1 MSVLRRE
8 ATGTFS
14 EVAREWHDAAA
25 VLIGGGP
32 SLTPQQVAQ
41 VALVRAQRRA
51 LRVIAVN
58 DAYRLAPFA
67 DMCYFADSEW
77 WGWHKDRPDFQAFAG
92 QKCSISDSGGNIKDP
107 AVHILRNANGR
118 GHSFGLSLDPKQIVT
133 GSNSGY
139 QALNIAVLAGA
150 KTILLIGF
158 DAREPTATMSRTH
171 WFGDHPEARAHRRL
185 CRISQSL
192 LGGRAR
198 DLGRRGQGG
207 ELLAGLGHR
216 QLSQNGSRRCA
227 PPIRLTGCTAWATT
241 CTSAPSCAS

>member
-1 MSVLRRE
+1 MSILRRP
-8 ATGTFS
+8 AAGTLS
-14 EVAREWHDAAA
+14 EVAREWIGATA

-32 SLTPQQVAQ
+32 SLTLEQVAQ
-41 VALVRAQRRA
+41 VELVREQRRA

-67 DMCYFADSEW
+67 DICYFADSEW

-150 KTILLIGF
+150 KTIILIGF
-158 DAREPTATMSRTH
+158 EAREPTATSKTH
-171 WFGDHPEARAHRRL
+171 WFGDHPKIEPVAAYAEYRKAFSAGEAAIKAAGVRVINCSPGSAINSFEKL
-185 CRISQSL
+185 PLEAALQQS
-192 LGGRAR
+192 
-198 DLGRRGQGG
+198 RG
-207 ELLAGLGHR
+207 
-216 QLSQNGSRRCA
+216 
-227 PPIRLTGCTAWATT
+227 
-241 CTSAPSCAS
+241 

>member
-1 MSVLRRE
+1 MSVLHRE

-14 EVAREWHDAAA
+14 EVAREWQEAAA

-41 VALVRAQRRA
+41 VALVRTQRRA

-67 DMCYFADSEW
+67 DVCYFADSEW
-77 WGWHKDRPDFQAFAG
+77 WGWHKDRPDFHAFAG

-118 GHSFGLSLDPKQIVT
+118 GHGFGLSLDPKEIVT
-133 GSNSGY
+133 GRNSGY
-139 QALNIAVLAGA
+139 QALNIAILAGS
-150 KTILLIGF
+150 KTIILIGF

-171 WFGDHPEARAHRRL
+171 WFGDHPRREPIAAYAEYRKAFSAGERAIETAGVKVVNCSPGSAIDSFPKMDLEDALRL
-185 CRISQSL
+185 Y
-192 LGGRAR
+192 A
-198 DLGRRGQGG
+198 
-207 ELLAGLGHR
+207 
-216 QLSQNGSRRCA
+216 
-227 PPIRLTGCTAWATT
+227 
-241 CTSAPSCAS
+241 

>member
-1 MSVLRRE
+1 VSILRRP
-8 ATGTFS
+8 AAGTLS
-14 EVAREWHDAAA
+14 EVAREWIGATA

-32 SLTPQQVAQ
+32 SLTREQVAQ
-41 VALVRAQRRA
+41 VELVREQRRA

-67 DMCYFADSEW
+67 DICYFADSEW
-77 WGWHKDRPDFQAFAG
+77 WGWHKDRSDFQAFAG

-150 KTILLIGF
+150 KTILLLGF
-158 DAREPTATMSRTH
+158 DAREPTGKTH
-171 WFGDHPEARAHRRL
+171 WFGDHPKREPIAAYAEYRKAFSAGERAILAAGVKVVNCSPGSAIDSFPKMDLEDALRL
-185 CRISQSL
+185 Y
-192 LGGRAR
+192 A
-198 DLGRRGQGG
+198 
-207 ELLAGLGHR
+207 
-216 QLSQNGSRRCA
+216 
-227 PPIRLTGCTAWATT
+227 
-241 CTSAPSCAS
+241 

>member
-1 MSVLRRE
+1 MSILRRP
-8 ATGTFS
+8 AAGTLS
-14 EVAREWHDAAA
+14 EVAREWIGATA

-32 SLTPQQVAQ
+32 SLTREQVAQ
-41 VALVRAQRRA
+41 VELVREQRRA

-67 DMCYFADSEW
+67 DICYFADSEW

-150 KTILLIGF
+150 KTILLLGF
-158 DAREPTATMSRTH
+158 DAREPTGKTH
-171 WFGDHPEARAHRRL
+171 WFGDHPKREPIAAYAEYRKAFSAGERAILAAGVKVVNCSPGSAIDSFPKMDLEDALRL
-185 CRISQSL
+185 Y
-192 LGGRAR
+192 A
-198 DLGRRGQGG
+198 
-207 ELLAGLGHR
+207 
-216 QLSQNGSRRCA
+216 
-227 PPIRLTGCTAWATT
+227 
-241 CTSAPSCAS
+241 

>member
-1 MSVLRRE
+1 MSILRRP
-8 ATGTFS
+8 AAGTLS
-14 EVAREWHDAAA
+14 EVAREWIGATA

-32 SLTPQQVAQ
+32 SLTREQVAQ
-41 VALVRAQRRA
+41 VELVREQRRA

-67 DMCYFADSEW
+67 DICYFADSEW

-150 KTILLIGF
+150 KTIILIGF
-158 DAREPTATMSRTH
+158 DAREPTATSKTH
-171 WFGDHPEARAHRRL
+171 WFGDHPKIEPVAAYAEYRKAFSAGEAAIKAAGVRVINCSPGSAINSFEKL
-185 CRISQSL
+185 PLEAALQQS
-192 LGGRAR
+192 
-198 DLGRRGQGG
+198 RG
-207 ELLAGLGHR
+207 
-216 QLSQNGSRRCA
+216 
-227 PPIRLTGCTAWATT
+227 
-241 CTSAPSCAS
+241 

>member
-1 MSVLRRE
+1 MSILRRP
-8 ATGTFS
+8 AAGTLS
-14 EVAREWHDAAA
+14 EVAREWIGATA

-32 SLTPQQVAQ
+32 SLTREQVAQ
-41 VALVRAQRRA
+41 VELVREQRRA

-67 DMCYFADSEW
+67 DICYFADSEW

-92 QKCSISDSGGNIKDP
+92 QKCSISDSGRNIKDP

-150 KTILLIGF
+150 KTIILIGF
-158 DAREPTATMSRTH
+158 EAREPTATSKTH
-171 WFGDHPEARAHRRL
+171 WFGYHPKIEPVEAYAEYRKAFSAGEAAIKAAGVRVINCSPGSAINSFEKL
-185 CRISQSL
+185 PLEAALQQS
-192 LGGRAR
+192 
-198 DLGRRGQGG
+198 RG
-207 ELLAGLGHR
+207 
-216 QLSQNGSRRCA
+216 
-227 PPIRLTGCTAWATT
+227 
-241 CTSAPSCAS
+241 

>member
-1 MSVLRRE
+1 MSILRRP
-8 ATGTFS
+8 AAGTLS
-14 EVAREWHDAAA
+14 EVAREWIGATA

-32 SLTPQQVAQ
+32 SLTREQVAQ
-41 VALVRAQRRA
+41 VELVREQRRA

-67 DMCYFADSEW
+67 DICYFADSEW
-77 WGWHKDRPDFQAFAG
+77 WGWHKDRPDFQAFTG

-150 KTILLIGF
+150 KTILLLGF
-158 DAREPTATMSRTH
+158 DAREPTGKTH
-171 WFGDHPEARAHRRL
+171 WFGDHPKREPIAAYAEYRKAFSAGERAILAAGVKVVNCSPGSAIDSFPKMDLEDALRL
-185 CRISQSL
+185 Y
-192 LGGRAR
+192 A
-198 DLGRRGQGG
+198 
-207 ELLAGLGHR
+207 
-216 QLSQNGSRRCA
+216 
-227 PPIRLTGCTAWATT
+227 
-241 CTSAPSCAS
+241 

>member
-1 MSVLRRE
+1 MSILRRP
-8 ATGTFS
+8 AAGTLS
-14 EVAREWHDAAA
+14 EVAREWIGATA

-32 SLTPQQVAQ
+32 SLTREQVAQ
-41 VALVRAQRRA
+41 VELVREQRRA

-67 DMCYFADSEW
+67 DICYFADSEW

-118 GHSFGLSLDPKQIVT
+118 GHSFGLSLDPEQIVT

-150 KTILLIGF
+150 KTILLLGF
-158 DAREPTATMSRTH
+158 DAREPTGKTH
-171 WFGDHPEARAHRRL
+171 WFGDHPKREPIAAYAEYRKAFSAGESAILAAGVKVVNCSPGSAIDSFPKMDLEDALRL
-185 CRISQSL
+185 Y
-192 LGGRAR
+192 A
-198 DLGRRGQGG
+198 
-207 ELLAGLGHR
+207 
-216 QLSQNGSRRCA
+216 
-227 PPIRLTGCTAWATT
+227 
-241 CTSAPSCAS
+241 

>member
-1 MSVLRRE
+1 VSILRRP
-8 ATGTFS
+8 AAGTLS
-14 EVAREWHDAAA
+14 EVAREWIGATA

-32 SLTPQQVAQ
+32 SLTREQVAQ
-41 VALVRAQRRA
+41 VELVREQRRA

-67 DMCYFADSEW
+67 DICYFADSEW

-150 KTILLIGF
+150 KTILLLGF
-158 DAREPTATMSRTH
+158 DAREPTGKTH
-171 WFGDHPEARAHRRL
+171 WFGDHPKREPIAAYAEYRKAFSAGERAILAAGVKVVNCSPGSAIDSFPKMDLEDALRL
-185 CRISQSL
+185 Y
-192 LGGRAR
+192 A
-198 DLGRRGQGG
+198 
-207 ELLAGLGHR
+207 
-216 QLSQNGSRRCA
+216 
-227 PPIRLTGCTAWATT
+227 
-241 CTSAPSCAS
+241 

>member
-1 MSVLRRE
+1 VSILRRP
-8 ATGTFS
+8 AAGTLS
-14 EVAREWHDAAA
+14 EVAREWIGATA

-32 SLTPQQVAQ
+32 SLTREQVAQ
-41 VALVRAQRRA
+41 VELVREQRRA

-67 DMCYFADSEW
+67 DICYFADSEW

-150 KTILLIGF
+150 KTIILIGF
-158 DAREPTATMSRTH
+158 DAREPTATSKTH
-171 WFGDHPEARAHRRL
+171 WFGDHPKIEPVAAYAEYRKAFSAGEAAIKAAGVRVINCSPGSAINSFEKL
-185 CRISQSL
+185 PLEAALQQS
-192 LGGRAR
+192 
-198 DLGRRGQGG
+198 RG
-207 ELLAGLGHR
+207 
-216 QLSQNGSRRCA
+216 
-227 PPIRLTGCTAWATT
+227 
-241 CTSAPSCAS
+241 

>member
-1 MSVLRRE
+1 VSVLRRE
-8 ATGTFS
+8 AEGAFS
-14 EVAREWHDAAA
+14 QVALEWREATA

-32 SLTPQQVAQ
+32 SLTPQQVE
-41 VALVRAQRRA
+41 LVSARRA

-67 DMCYFADSEW
+67 DICYFADSEW
-77 WGWHKDRPDFQAFAG
+77 WGWHKDRPDFQAFVG

-150 KTILLIGF
+150 KTILLLGF
-158 DAREPTATMSRTH
+158 DAREPTGKTH
-171 WFGDHPEARAHRRL
+171 WFGDHPKREPIAAYAEYRKAFSAGERAILAAGVKVVNCSPGSAIDSFPKMDLEDALRL
-185 CRISQSL
+185 Y
-192 LGGRAR
+192 A
-198 DLGRRGQGG
+198 
-207 ELLAGLGHR
+207 
-216 QLSQNGSRRCA
+216 
-227 PPIRLTGCTAWATT
+227 
-241 CTSAPSCAS
+241 

>member
-8 ATGTFS
+8 AEGAFS
-14 EVAREWHDAAA
+14 QVALEWREAIA

-32 SLTPQQVAQ
+32 SLTPQQVE
-41 VALVRAQRRA
+41 LVSARRA

-67 DMCYFADSEW
+67 DICYFADSEW

-150 KTILLIGF
+150 KTILLLGF
-158 DAREPTATMSRTH
+158 DAREPTGKTH
-171 WFGDHPEARAHRRL
+171 WFGDHPKREPIAAYAEYRKAFSAGERAILAAGVKVVNCSPDSAIDSFPKMDLEDALRL
-185 CRISQSL
+185 Y
-192 LGGRAR
+192 A
-198 DLGRRGQGG
+198 
-207 ELLAGLGHR
+207 
-216 QLSQNGSRRCA
+216 
-227 PPIRLTGCTAWATT
+227 
-241 CTSAPSCAS
+241 

>member
-1 MSVLRRE
+1 MSILRRP
-8 ATGTFS
+8 AAGTLS
-14 EVAREWHDAAA
+14 EVAREWIGATA

-32 SLTPQQVAQ
+32 SLTREQVAQ
-41 VALVRAQRRA
+41 VELVREQRRA

-67 DMCYFADSEW
+67 DICYFADSEW
-77 WGWHKDRPDFQAFAG
+77 WGWHKDRPDFQSFAG

-150 KTILLIGF
+150 KTIILIGF
-158 DAREPTATMSRTH
+158 DAREPTATSKTH
-171 WFGDHPEARAHRRL
+171 WFGDHPKIEPVAAYAEYRKAFSAGEAAIKAAGVRVINCSPGSAINSFEKL
-185 CRISQSL
+185 PLEAALQQS
-192 LGGRAR
+192 
-198 DLGRRGQGG
+198 RG
-207 ELLAGLGHR
+207 
-216 QLSQNGSRRCA
+216 
-227 PPIRLTGCTAWATT
+227 
-241 CTSAPSCAS
+241 

>member
-1 MSVLRRE
+1 MSILRRP
-8 ATGTFS
+8 AAGTLS
-14 EVAREWHDAAA
+14 EVAREWIGATA

-32 SLTPQQVAQ
+32 SLTREQVAQ
-41 VALVRAQRRA
+41 VELVCEQRRA

-67 DMCYFADSEW
+67 DICYFADSEW

-118 GHSFGLSLDPKQIVT
+118 GHSFGLSLDAKQIVT

-150 KTILLIGF
+150 KTILLLGF
-158 DAREPTATMSRTH
+158 DAREPTGKTH
-171 WFGDHPEARAHRRL
+171 WFGDHPKREPIAAYAEYRKAFSAGESAILAAGVKVVNCSPGSAIDSLPKMDLEDALRL
-185 CRISQSL
+185 Y
-192 LGGRAR
+192 A
-198 DLGRRGQGG
+198 
-207 ELLAGLGHR
+207 
-216 QLSQNGSRRCA
+216 
-227 PPIRLTGCTAWATT
+227 
-241 CTSAPSCAS
+241 

>member
-1 MSVLRRE
+1 
-8 ATGTFS
+8 
-14 EVAREWHDAAA
+14 
-25 VLIGGGP
+25 
-32 SLTPQQVAQ
+32 VAQ
-41 VALVRAQRRA
+41 VELVREQRRA

-67 DMCYFADSEW
+67 DICYFADSEW

-150 KTILLIGF
+150 KTILLLGF
-158 DAREPTATMSRTH
+158 DAREPTGKTH
-171 WFGDHPEARAHRRL
+171 WFGDHPKREPIAAYAEYRKAFSAGESAILAAGVKVVNCSPGSAIDSFPKMDLEDALRL
-185 CRISQSL
+185 Y
-192 LGGRAR
+192 A
-198 DLGRRGQGG
+198 
-207 ELLAGLGHR
+207 
-216 QLSQNGSRRCA
+216 
-227 PPIRLTGCTAWATT
+227 
-241 CTSAPSCAS
+241 

>member
-8 ATGTFS
+8 AEGAFS
-14 EVAREWHDAAA
+14 QVALEWREATA

-32 SLTPQQVAQ
+32 SLTPQQVE
-41 VALVRAQRRA
+41 LVSARRA

-67 DMCYFADSEW
+67 DICYFADSEW

-150 KTILLIGF
+150 KTILLLGF
-158 DAREPTATMSRTH
+158 DAREPTGKTH
-171 WFGDHPEARAHRRL
+171 WFGDHPKREPIAAYAEYRKAFSAGESAILAAGVKVVNCSPGSAIDSFPKMDLEDALRL
-185 CRISQSL
+185 Y
-192 LGGRAR
+192 A
-198 DLGRRGQGG
+198 
-207 ELLAGLGHR
+207 
-216 QLSQNGSRRCA
+216 
-227 PPIRLTGCTAWATT
+227 
-241 CTSAPSCAS
+241 

>member
-1 MSVLRRE
+1 VSVLRRE
-8 ATGTFS
+8 AEGAFS
-14 EVAREWHDAAA
+14 QVALEWREAIA

-32 SLTPQQVAQ
+32 SLTPQQVE
-41 VALVRAQRRA
+41 LVSARRA

-67 DMCYFADSEW
+67 DICYFADSEW

-150 KTILLIGF
+150 KTILLLGF
-158 DAREPTATMSRTH
+158 DAREPTGKTH
-171 WFGDHPEARAHRRL
+171 WFGDHPKREPIAAYAEYRKAFSAGERAILAAGVKVVNCSPDSAIDSFPKMDLEDALRL
-185 CRISQSL
+185 Y
-192 LGGRAR
+192 A
-198 DLGRRGQGG
+198 
-207 ELLAGLGHR
+207 
-216 QLSQNGSRRCA
+216 
-227 PPIRLTGCTAWATT
+227 
-241 CTSAPSCAS
+241 